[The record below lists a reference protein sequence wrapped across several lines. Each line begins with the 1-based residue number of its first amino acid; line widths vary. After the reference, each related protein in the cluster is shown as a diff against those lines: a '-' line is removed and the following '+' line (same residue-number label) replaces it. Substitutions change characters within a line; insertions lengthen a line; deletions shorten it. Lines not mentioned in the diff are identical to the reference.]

1 MQRIKHPPIRNKIDL
16 AEPIQIRAWTRRLDV
31 SLDTLKVVV
40 DKLVIP
46 SQLQR
51 ARHQASP
58 VPTESTAAKDELAT
72 PV

>member
-1 MQRIKHPPIRNKIDL
+1 MGRIKHPPLRNKIIL
-16 AEPIQIRAWTRRLDV
+16 ADRAIVRAWTRRLDV
-31 SLDTLKVVV
+31 SVDTLKVGV

>member
-1 MQRIKHPPIRNKIDL
+1 MGRIKHPPLRNKIIL
-16 AEPIQIRAWTRRLDV
+16 ADRAIVRAWTRRLDV